1 MRTLSKHAILDEL
14 DFDGKTVVDLGCGR
28 AEYWTEVIAKQKD
41 WELHCIE
48 PDVAVLRSAA
58 QELHHKNVQF
68 LTSSVQLPSGS
79 ADYVFC
85 FSVLEHVWDL
95 EGFLYE
101 VARILKPEGRAFLN
115 YDDGHFRNH
124 LYRLRGRLF
133 RAKNSLKTCLFL
145 LWKYTRKFDKYQKP
159 IDRVALAPLITSAG
173 LVVVSETYSEIDG
186 LKKIE
191 SLVDERYRDEL
202 ISQIIQLEISLN
214 KLIIDNS
221 PSNIELLRGHSVL
234 WAIMSSCT
242 IELSKM
248 RDKVDAK

>member
-1 MRTLSKHAILDEL
+1 MRTLLKHAILDEL
-14 DFDGKTVVDLGCGR
+14 DFEGKTVVDLGCGK
-28 AEYWTEVIAKQKD
+28 AEYWAESIATQSK

-48 PDVAVLRSAA
+48 PDSAVLRVAA

-159 IDRVALAPLITSAG
+159 IDRVALAPLISSAG

-191 SLVDERYRDEL
+191 RLVDERYRDEL

-214 KLIIDNS
+214 KLVMDKS
-221 PSNIELLRGHSVL
+221 PSSIELLRGHSAL
-234 WAIMSSCT
+234 WAVMSSCT

-248 RDKVDAK
+248 RDKVDSK